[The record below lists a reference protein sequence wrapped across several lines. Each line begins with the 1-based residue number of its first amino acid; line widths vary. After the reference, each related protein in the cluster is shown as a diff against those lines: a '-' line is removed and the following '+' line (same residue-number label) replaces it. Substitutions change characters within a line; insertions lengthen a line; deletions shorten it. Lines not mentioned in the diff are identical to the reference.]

1 MSDAMLQVLGFHRI
15 KGLSNVEQF
24 ERHLAA
30 FLDSGA
36 YVFFDAGTPVLLFG
50 RQLVDRIRGLRIE
63 IFPREHA
70 PPHFHV
76 KGGDIDA
83 VFALSNCSLLYGT
96 ISRRDEDL
104 VRFWYARAKERLV
117 EVWNATR
124 PSDCPVGPIDAL

>member
-1 MSDAMLQVLGFHRI
+1 MLQILGFDRI
-15 KGLSNVEQF
+15 KDLSRVEQF
-24 ERHLAA
+24 ERHLAS

-36 YVFFDAGTPVLLFG
+36 YVYSDEGAPVLLFG

-83 VFALSNCSLLYGT
+83 AFALSDCSLLYGT

-104 VRFWYARAKERLV
+104 VRFWYARARGRLV
-117 EVWNATR
+117 DVWNATR
-124 PSDCPVGPIDAL
+124 PSDCPVGRVDAL

>member
-15 KGLSNVEQF
+15 NNLSRIEQF
-24 ERHLAA
+24 EQFLAS

-36 YVFFDAGTPVLLFG
+36 YIQFDDGVRVLLFG
-50 RQLVDRIRGLRIE
+50 RQLVERIRGMRIE

-76 KGGDIDA
+76 KGGDVDA
-83 VFALSNCSLLYGT
+83 AFTLSDCTFLHGT

-104 VRFWYARAKERLV
+104 VRFWYAKAGERL
-117 EVWNATR
+117 ATKG
-124 PSDCPVGPIDAL
+124 GPPALPGRQ